1 MNVFEKIKKER
12 GMVARIY
19 SDFNEFP
26 VSVKSHFELNKALM
40 LNDGPLPREERE
52 WLAVCVSDANK
63 NKYCAT
69 HHKEALDKYKGKMN
83 IDQVKLFLS
92 MAKILTKTPEK
103 FEPEKFRKLF
113 HKWRYSEAQYQH
125 AINIIGYFNYTNR
138 LAFGMGITLEEGYEK
153 SCN

>member
-12 GMVARIY
+12 GMIARIY

-26 VSVKSHFELNKALM
+26 ASVKSHFELNKSLM

-52 WLAVCVSDANK
+52 WLAVCVSDTNK

-69 HHKEALDKYKGKMN
+69 HHKEALDKYKGKMH

-92 MAKILTKTPEK
+92 IERYDQILKMATPRLQNFVELG
-103 FEPEKFRKLF
+103 F
-113 HKWRYSEAQYQH
+113 QH
-125 AINIIGYFNYTNR
+125 
-138 LAFGMGITLEEGYEK
+138 GITNLSEVWVTLRWF
-153 SCN
+153 NF